1 MKSLRGHTP
10 HIYSYIRKM
19 STSIYK
25 INDISRVALKFVKGF
40 VDFIQ
45 DAMGFFLVMLVVMM
59 VLTMMVV
66 MMMVMI
72 VVVGVVDDGCWID
85 K

>member
-25 INDISRVALKFVKGF
+25 INDISLVALEFVKVF

-59 VLTMMVV
+59 VLTMMV
-66 MMMVMI
+66 MMVMI
-72 VVVGVVDDGCWID
+72 VVVMVVDDDCWID